1 MLCLPMRRSLAIAAA
16 CLSLALVA
24 CSPVE
29 KKKKNKVATEQ
40 QATVD
45 VCDQL
50 IKVGAALEVS
60 ANLKPTSTVGEAEAA
75 GKQLRTALKGLNQA
89 ETTLEEARL
98 DAFQKQAKAFNK
110 ELKKV
115 SKEKQLTLEE
125 AAKTLKPQADSV
137 VAAHKEL
144 KSAVQCD
151 NNAASP
157 AN

>member
-1 MLCLPMRRSLAIAAA
+1 
-16 CLSLALVA
+16 V
-24 CSPVE
+24 
-29 KKKKNKVATEQ
+29 N
-40 QATVD
+40 

-50 IKVGAALEVS
+50 VKVGAALEAS
-60 ANLKPTSTVGEAEAA
+60 AALTPTSTVGDAEAA
-75 GKQLRTALKGLNQA
+75 GKQLRTALKGLKQA
-89 ETTLEEARL
+89 EVTLEAERVE
-98 DAFQKQAKAFNK
+98 AFQKQAKAFNK

-144 KSAVQCD
+144 QAAVQCTGKAP
-151 NNAASP
+151 AA